1 LDRRNTTQNKTSS
14 PHFFRKDK
22 RAVSPAISTVILTS
36 AVVILILVTVVFANN
51 FLGARMAENEFSAME
66 QFMQTVGLQI
76 DDIAWT
82 IGRAQTIRYASKYGQ
97 VNFQTVTL
105 QYSIYVKQ
113 GANWVLLL
121 TNTTGIILFN
131 MPTSQYSIGNN
142 YFKRISPSNSSFLQ
156 IGTSAPVDHVFSVE
170 KMPMIDGSY
179 IRVVVAPS
187 IRMLNSTIKV
197 GSETENY
204 YKLYLP
210 YLIAGANPRLSQS
223 ITIIGKNVTRITE
236 SNVNGI
242 RINVTFPN
250 QGLGFDSAFFN
261 FRSMNETLNI
271 PANSIVEVYVG
282 EVKVSLG
289 LYA

>member
-1 LDRRNTTQNKTSS
+1 
-14 PHFFRKDK
+14 
-22 RAVSPAISTVILTS
+22 
-36 AVVILILVTVVFANN
+36 
-51 FLGARMAENEFSAME
+51 MAENEFSAME

-76 DDIAWT
+76 DDVAWT
-82 IGRAQTIRYASKYGQ
+82 IGRTQTMRYATQSGQ

-105 QYSIYVKQ
+105 QYSVYVKQ

-131 MPTSQYSIGNN
+131 MPISKYSISNN
-142 YFKRISPSNSSFLQ
+142 YFKLISPSSNSSFLLR
-156 IGTSAPVDHVFSVE
+156 GTSAPVDHVFSVE

-187 IRMLNSTIKV
+187 IRVLNSTIKV

-210 YLIAGANPRLSQS
+210 YLLAGTNPRLSQS
-223 ITIIGKNVTRITE
+223 ITIVGKNVTRITE
-236 SNVNGI
+236 SGI
-242 RINVTFPN
+242 NAVNVTISFPN
-250 QGLGFDSAFFN
+250 QALGFDSSFFK
-261 FRSMNETLNI
+261 FRRLSETLSV
-271 PANSIVEVYVG
+271 PSNSIVEVYIG

>member
-1 LDRRNTTQNKTSS
+1 MTRDKASS

-36 AVVILILVTVVFANN
+36 AIVVLLLVTVVFANN

-76 DDIAWT
+76 DDVAWT
-82 IGRAQTIRYASKYGQ
+82 IGRTQTIRYASKYGQ

-105 QYSIYVKQ
+105 QYSIDVKQ
-113 GANWVLLL
+113 GANWVPLL

-131 MPTSQYSIGNN
+131 MPIIKYSIGNN
-142 YFKRISPSNSSFLQ
+142 YFKRISPSSNSSFLQ
-156 IGTSAPVDHVFSVE
+156 IGTSAPVVHVFCVE
-170 KMPMIDGSY
+170 KIPMIDGNY

-187 IRMLNSTIKV
+187 IRVLNSTIKI
-197 GSETENY
+197 GSDTENY
-204 YKLYLP
+204 FKLYLP
-210 YLIAGANPRLSQS
+210 YLMAGTNPRLSQS

-242 RINVTFPN
+242 RITVTFPN
-250 QGLGFDSAFFN
+250 EGLGFGSGFFN
-261 FRSMNETLNI
+261 FRSTTETLNV